1 MFWKENMETGVREL
15 DEKLKSLVEGI
26 NLNIRKMNTS
36 RNPSLMI
43 KQIEDLKACCVDY
56 FTYQETMMAISNY
69 PLYHQHKHSHEIL
82 LDKKPI
88 FIQRKKPL
96 KKDLPTEEI
105 KEIKRAKAKFNT
117 GKVEPMYKKK
127 KMFAI
132 EKVKKKYRKMA
143 IRKSIRQKKNEYY
156 RKKNAD

>member
-82 LDKKPI
+82 LDKI
-88 FIQRKKPL
+88 DDVANEYMAGSFGYSTSQLENVINEWFIKHVYL
-96 KKDLPTEEI
+96 DD
-105 KEIKRAKAKFNT
+105 
-117 GKVEPMYKKK
+117 
-127 KMFAI
+127 KMFAQFYKKS
-132 EKVKKKYRKMA
+132 KVK
-143 IRKSIRQKKNEYY
+143 
-156 RKKNAD
+156 

>member
-1 MFWKENMETGVREL
+1 MDIPDVTDVISIDLPQDLAFYFHRAGRTGRNGKEGDSWVFYNRDEEKDINRLLGTG
-15 DEKLKSLVEGI
+15 LK
-26 NLNIRKMNTS
+26 
-36 RNPSLMI
+36 
-43 KQIEDLKACCVDY
+43 VDY
-56 FTYQETMMAISNY
+56 MTLRND
-69 PLYHQHKHSHEIL
+69 EIL

>member
-1 MFWKENMETGVREL
+1 MTL
-15 DEKLKSLVEGI
+15 
-26 NLNIRKMNTS
+26 
-36 RNPSLMI
+36 RN
-43 KQIEDLKACCVDY
+43 D
-56 FTYQETMMAISNY
+56 
-69 PLYHQHKHSHEIL
+69 EIL

-105 KEIKRAKAKFNT
+105 KEIKRAKAKFNI